1 MQKSEDRDRLLTWH
15 ILCGAPSSKGCRGNT
30 DPGITQSN
38 NFSPGSE
45 THSAKEPKAQGV
57 LCSRWLSR
65 KPWQGLVSDSVWLR
79 GVPVP
84 KAFWVQARLHGIS
97 ALKDGALL
105 SKGLGSCS
113 LHRPGKLLPC
123 FSSSAKASVHLP
135 SHPHAFLTPPLPQVS
150 LPPTQLTVC
159 TFSPSQNTAAQ
170 PISEFICLP
179 HFLEPQCH
187 SSSTSFLT

>member
-1 MQKSEDRDRLLTWH
+1 MQKGEDRDRLLTWH
-15 ILCGAPSSKGCRGNT
+15 ILCRAPSSKGCRGNT

-45 THSAKEPKAQGV
+45 THSAQEPKAEGV
-57 LCSRWLSR
+57 LCSWWLFR

-79 GVPVP
+79 GVPAR
-84 KAFWVQARLHGIS
+84 KAFLVQTRLHGIS

-113 LHRPGKLLPC
+113 PASPAPQGHPC
-123 FSSSAKASVHLP
+123 IYPAIPMP
-135 SHPHAFLTPPLPQVS
+135 SRPLPRPVS

-159 TFSPSQNTAAQ
+159 TFSPYQSTATQ

-179 HFLEPQCH
+179 HFPEPQCH
-187 SSSTSFLT
+187 SWSTFLT

>member
-38 NFSPGSE
+38 SFSPSSE

-84 KAFWVQARLHGIS
+84 KAFWVQTRLHRIS

-113 LHRPGKLLPC
+113 PAFPAPKRHLCIYPAIPMPSRPLP
-123 FSSSAKASVHLP
+123 SPKYL
-135 SHPHAFLTPPLPQVS
+135 SHPHSSRYAPSAHLRI
-150 LPPTQLTVC
+150 QLH
-159 TFSPSQNTAAQ
+159 SQSRNSSA
-170 PISEFICLP
+170 CLI
-179 HFLEPQCH
+179 F
-187 SSSTSFLT
+187 